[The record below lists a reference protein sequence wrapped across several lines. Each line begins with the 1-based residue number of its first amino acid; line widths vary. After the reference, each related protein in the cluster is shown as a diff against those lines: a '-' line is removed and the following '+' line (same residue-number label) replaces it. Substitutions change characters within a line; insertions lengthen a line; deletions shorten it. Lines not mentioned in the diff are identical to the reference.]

1 MLNKLKPTIAVIDS
15 GIGGISVLNQLLL
28 KFKTGNYIYFADNL
42 FMPYGNKSAKFV
54 KTRVEEI
61 IESLN
66 KNYQPD
72 YVIVACNTASSVI
85 DKAKY
90 NNVLTIEFNKSN
102 PILATSLTSKQLAG
116 FHVIADKNLAN
127 LIEKYI
133 DDKNKMKQI
142 IKNKVKLHNLS
153 QYKSITLG
161 CTHYELTKKLFESF
175 CPNTIFKLNS
185 KNLVESISF
194 EPKQAF
200 LTIKLLFSKKDEN
213 YQQTILKLINKPNI

>member
-102 PILATSLTSKQLAG
+102 PILATNLTSKQLAG

-142 IKNKVKLHNLS
+142 IKM
-153 QYKSITLG
+153 
-161 CTHYELTKKLFESF
+161 
-175 CPNTIFKLNS
+175 
-185 KNLVESISF
+185 
-194 EPKQAF
+194 
-200 LTIKLLFSKKDEN
+200 
-213 YQQTILKLINKPNI
+213 

>member
-90 NNVLTIEFNKSN
+90 NNVLTIEFNKS
-102 PILATSLTSKQLAG
+102 KY
-116 FHVIADKNLAN
+116 ADK
-127 LIEKYI
+127 
-133 DDKNKMKQI
+133 I
-142 IKNKVKLHNLS
+142 ISHDLP
-153 QYKSITLG
+153 KSLEDG
-161 CTHYELTKKLFESF
+161 SAFQYELSADETIEDSSYETLLSSF
-175 CPNTIFKLNS
+175 S
-185 KNLVESISF
+185 WVR
-194 EPKQAF
+194 
-200 LTIKLLFSKKDEN
+200 
-213 YQQTILKLINKPNI
+213 